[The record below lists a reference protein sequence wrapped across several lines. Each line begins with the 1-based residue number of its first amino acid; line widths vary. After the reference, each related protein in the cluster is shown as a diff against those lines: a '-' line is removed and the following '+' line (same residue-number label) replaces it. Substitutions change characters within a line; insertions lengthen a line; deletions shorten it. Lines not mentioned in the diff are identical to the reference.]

1 MKREIEHQRG
11 GVRVYVCVCIMAFVE
26 ATGSNLSP
34 SAFGILIK
42 ATEPFSVN

>member
-11 GVRVYVCVCIMAFVE
+11 DVYVCVYIMAFVE

>member
-11 GVRVYVCVCIMAFVE
+11 DVYVCVYNGVQ